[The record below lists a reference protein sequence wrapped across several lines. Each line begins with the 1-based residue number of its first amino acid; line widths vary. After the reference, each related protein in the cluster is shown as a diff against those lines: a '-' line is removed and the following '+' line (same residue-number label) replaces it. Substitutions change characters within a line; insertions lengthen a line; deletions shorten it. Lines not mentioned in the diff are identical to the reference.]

1 MATLENYGVLGIVET
16 VLVLALGVV
25 PRRMGRLRVIHDCK
39 LLNKCVEEKRFSL
52 DGIVEVA
59 KFIKSG
65 DWMASV
71 DLKDGY
77 EHVEIHRNVRKYF
90 GACWKGE
97 TLRFA
102 RLGYGFKL
110 SPYLFQGIM
119 ESVVNEINKKS
130 K

>member
-1 MATLENYGVLGIVET
+1 MLEIGET
-16 VLVLALGVV
+16 VLVLALGAV
-25 PRRMGRLRVIHDCK
+25 PKKNGKIRVIHDCRP
-39 LLNKCVEEKRFSL
+39 LNRCVEEKRFSL

-65 DWMASV
+65 DWIASI

-77 EHVEIHRNVRKYF
+77 EHVEIHKSVRKYF

-110 SPYLFQGIM
+110 APFFSRNNRISG
-119 ESVVNEINKKS
+119 E
-130 K
+130 